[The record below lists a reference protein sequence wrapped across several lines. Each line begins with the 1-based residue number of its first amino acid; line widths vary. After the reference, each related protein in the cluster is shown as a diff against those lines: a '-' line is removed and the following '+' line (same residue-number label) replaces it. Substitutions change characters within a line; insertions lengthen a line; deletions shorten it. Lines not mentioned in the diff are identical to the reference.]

1 MYSRLSLAVFVS
13 LSSFAQAQSLVIP
26 AGPPV
31 EFAPGAGIVEFDDLT
46 IPVGATLRLRGT
58 APAHFRVR
66 GTLRVDGTLDASGDA
81 AAPVNYWSNFATGPK
96 PGYPGGPGGG
106 SGGTSNPMLLD
117 EAVAGGDGSEGY
129 GSPFGGARSGGR
141 GGESNVFLV
150 GTDTTRASGGGGGA
164 FGPDLP
170 PIVPDPYGLLSIGR
184 IAKDGQN
191 GGPGGLG
198 AVTHLLIPHGGKHGI
213 VPFIDGNPDNDFWGR
228 KIDPITG
235 LVIVGELPTPRGGS
249 GGGAGGTRIRDTYPS
264 TVPWDPYF
272 AIQGGIGGGGGGLL
286 ILSAQLVVVGATGRI
301 LVDGGD
307 GDGGECVSWMDSIGG
322 SGGGGSGGMLVLQ
335 ARRIDLT
342 SAAPACITA
351 LGGQGGGPYFLQYA
365 HGGDGGPGLV
375 QFHVS
380 NGAAD
385 VRLPV
390 GKTLADMTVPKA
402 HLLVPDPNL

>member
-1 MYSRLSLAVFVS
+1 MYSRWSLAVFVS
-13 LSSFAQAQSLVIP
+13 LSSFTKAQSLMIP

-31 EFAPGAGIVEFDDLT
+31 EFTPGAGVVEFDDLT

-58 APAHFRVR
+58 APAHVRVR
-66 GTLRVDGTLDASGDA
+66 GTLRVDGKLDASGDA
-81 AAPVNYWSNFATGPK
+81 AASVNYWIYAATAPK

-106 SGGTSNPMLLD
+106 SGGTSNPMLLNYC
-117 EAVAGGDGSEGY
+117 VAGGDGADGY
-129 GSPFGGARSGGR
+129 GIPFGLRGGGG
-141 GGESNVFLV
+141 GGESVVSTFAYEQAR
-150 GTDTTRASGGGGGA
+150 GAGGGGGA

-170 PIVPDPYGLLSIGR
+170 PIFPDPSGLLNFGR
-184 IAKDGQN
+184 IAKDGQS
-191 GGPGGLG
+191 GGQFGLG
-198 AVTHLLIPHGGKHGI
+198 AAQHLPVVAGGKRGLL
-213 VPFIDGNPDNDFWGR
+213 PFIDDNPDNDFWGR
-228 KIDPITG
+228 KIDPITSQ
-235 LVIVGELPTPRGGS
+235 VIVGELSSPRGGS
-249 GGGAGGTRIRDTYPS
+249 GGGAGGNRDFDTYPS
-264 TVPWDPYF
+264 TYPWSP
-272 AIQGGIGGGGGGLL
+272 IHGVQGGIGGGGGGLL
-286 ILSAQLVVVGATGRI
+286 ILQAQLVVVGATGRI

-307 GDGGECVSWMDSIGG
+307 GDGGMCTSGVNNIGG

-351 LGGQGGGPYFLQYA
+351 IGGQGGGAYFLQHG

-390 GKTLADMTVPKA
+390 GKTLADMTVPNA
-402 HLLVPDPNL
+402 HLLVPEPNL